1 MFFKLFLVFLIVP
14 VIEIYLLIQV
24 GSQIG
29 GVATVALLLLMSLL
43 GAYLM
48 RSQGGRVLAR
58 IQEELSQGRL
68 PAAQLLDGALIFIG
82 GVLLTTPGFFTD
94 FIGIFFLVPA
104 TRKVIK
110 MWLGLWLQS
119 RISKGGFVI
128 RRHFCP
134 SPGDSRQSLLL
145 PLLTSS

>member
-24 GSQIG
+24 GSRIG
-29 GVATVALLLLMSLL
+29 GVPTVALLLLMSLL

-104 TRKVIK
+104 TRRVIK

-128 RRHFCP
+128 RRHY
-134 SPGDSRQSLLL
+134 
-145 PLLTSS
+145 

>member
-29 GVATVALLLLMSLL
+29 GVATGALLLLMSLL

-104 TRKVIK
+104 TRRFIK

-128 RRHFCP
+128 RRHF
-134 SPGDSRQSLLL
+134 
-145 PLLTSS
+145 

>member
-14 VIEIYLLIQV
+14 VIEIYLLIKV

-29 GVATVALLLLMSLL
+29 GAATVALLLLMSLI

-104 TRKVIK
+104 TRRVIK

-128 RRHFCP
+128 RRHY
-134 SPGDSRQSLLL
+134 
-145 PLLTSS
+145 